1 MAENITIARPYAKA
15 VFELALAEKALP
27 AWSALLLTVAEVCV
41 DARVAKLLHDPRIS
55 SDQLFDLFSAV
66 SEKLLTDSSRN
77 FLRLLADNK
86 RLAVLPEVAVLFEK
100 LRQQHEQSIEVDV
113 RSTIALTDEQQQ
125 RLIANLKKRL
135 QRDVILKCEIDE
147 SLMGGAVVQ
156 AGDLVIDHSVRSML
170 TKMYH
175 QLVVG

>member
-27 AWSALLLTVAEVCV
+27 AWSELLLTAAETCA

-55 SDQLFDLFSAV
+55 SEQLFDLFSAV
-66 SEKLLTDSSRN
+66 CEKLLTDSSRN
-77 FLRLLADNK
+77 FLQLLADNT
-86 RLAVLPEVAVLFEK
+86 RLAVLPEIAVLFEK

-113 RSTIALTDEQQQ
+113 GSTVALSDDQQQ
-125 RLIANLKKRL
+125 RLAASLKKRL
-135 QRDVILKCEIDE
+135 DREVILKCEIDE
-147 SLMGGAVVQ
+147 SLIGCAVVQ

-170 TKMYH
+170 TKMHH
-175 QLVVG
+175 QLMVG